1 MGVSMKTVSFALIL
15 ALCAMSVPSYG
26 DVTLI
31 AKNDQTV
38 EAQQS
43 DLPNYDKQINQMDQ
57 MSDEISASIFS
68 KKSGIHNAKPSRDG
82 MQVTLVKVRR

>member
-1 MGVSMKTVSFALIL
+1 MKTISFALIL
-15 ALCAMSVPSYG
+15 SFCAMSVPSYG
-26 DVTLI
+26 DVTLV
-31 AKNDQTV
+31 AKSDQTV

-43 DLPNYDKQINQMDQ
+43 DLPDYDKQINQMDQ

-68 KKSGIHNAKPSRDG
+68 KKSGVNNEKPSRDG